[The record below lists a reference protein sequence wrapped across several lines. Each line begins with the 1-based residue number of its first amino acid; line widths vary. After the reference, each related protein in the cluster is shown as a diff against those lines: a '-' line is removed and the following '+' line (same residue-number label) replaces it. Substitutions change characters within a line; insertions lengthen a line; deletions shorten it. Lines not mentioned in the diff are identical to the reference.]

1 MSSKITTNNNSNTIF
16 TANNITSQFTI
27 SPTPFSISFS
37 WDNKSVS
44 ITLKDGN
51 DIFKIAKGIME
62 WMDTNEIEY
71 KIKTT
76 GKKKK

>member
-1 MSSKITTNNNSNTIF
+1 MTTNNNSNTIF
-16 TANNITSQFTI
+16 TASNITSQFK
-27 SPTPFSISFS
+27 PTPFNISFS